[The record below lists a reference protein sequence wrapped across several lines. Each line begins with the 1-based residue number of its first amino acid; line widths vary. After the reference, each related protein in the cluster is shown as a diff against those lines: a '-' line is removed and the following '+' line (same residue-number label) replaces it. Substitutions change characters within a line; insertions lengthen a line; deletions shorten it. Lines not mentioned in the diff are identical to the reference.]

1 MSVQYIGLRE
11 INGPLVVLDHVKN
24 ASYEEM
30 VELRLDDGTVRTGRV
45 VQISGE
51 QVIVQ
56 VFEGTRGLS
65 LVNTRTRLLGR
76 PMEVPLSKEI
86 LGRVLNGAGRPI
98 DGLGEVF
105 AEKYGDING
114 KPLNPVSRTYP
125 RNYIRTG
132 ISSIDALATLIRG
145 QKLPIF
151 SGSGMQHNKLADNV
165 IMVFSLLAVSTPSFF
180 LALLMML
187 VFSIWLGW
195 LPSMGLRTPLHYVL
209 PIITLGMQSVGMIAR
224 TTRSSMLEVLGQDYI
239 RTSKSRGI
247 SQRVIVL
254 YHAFK
259 NALIPVL
266 TMVGLRFGGLLA
278 GSMLVETVF
287 SVPGIGRLMVDGV
300 LDRDYPVVQGTI
312 LILATTFVLVNL
324 LVDLIYA
331 LVDPRI
337 KYD

>member
-1 MSVQYIGLRE
+1 MLGYFVKRVLQVIPVLFIISFICFMMIRLVPGDPVVNMLGLGASKEAIAAQREELGLDRPLLVQYKDF
-11 INGPLVVLDHVKN
+11 LV
-24 ASYEEM
+24 
-30 VELRLDDGTVRTGRV
+30 
-45 VQISGE
+45 
-51 QVIVQ
+51 
-56 VFEGTRGLS
+56 
-65 LVNTRTRLLGR
+65 
-76 PMEVPLSKEI
+76 
-86 LGRVLNGAGRPI
+86 
-98 DGLGEVF
+98 
-105 AEKYGDING
+105 
-114 KPLNPVSRTYP
+114 
-125 RNYIRTG
+125 
-132 ISSIDALATLIRG
+132 DALHGDLGTSIITRKPVVEEIIDRYPATL
-145 QKLPIF
+145 KLAVGGTLFASVVGILF
-151 SGSGMQHNKLADNV
+151 GMISAVWHNKAADNI

-180 LALLMML
+180 LALVMML
-187 VFSIWLGW
+187 IFSIWLGV
-195 LPSMGLRTPLHYVL
+195 LPSMGLRTPLHYIL

-247 SQRVIVL
+247 SRWVIVTR
-254 YHAFK
+254 HAFK

-312 LILATTFVLVNL
+312 LVLAATFVLVNL
-324 LVDLIYA
+324 AVDLIYA

>member
-1 MSVQYIGLRE
+1 MLGYFVKRVLQVIPVLFIISFICFMMIRLVPGDPVVNMLGLGASKEAIAAQREELGLDRPLLVQYKDF
-11 INGPLVVLDHVKN
+11 LV
-24 ASYEEM
+24 
-30 VELRLDDGTVRTGRV
+30 
-45 VQISGE
+45 
-51 QVIVQ
+51 
-56 VFEGTRGLS
+56 
-65 LVNTRTRLLGR
+65 
-76 PMEVPLSKEI
+76 
-86 LGRVLNGAGRPI
+86 
-98 DGLGEVF
+98 
-105 AEKYGDING
+105 
-114 KPLNPVSRTYP
+114 
-125 RNYIRTG
+125 
-132 ISSIDALATLIRG
+132 DALHGDLGTSIITRKPVAEEIIDRYPATL
-145 QKLPIF
+145 KLAVGGTLFASVVGILF
-151 SGSGMQHNKLADNV
+151 GMVSAVWHNKAADNI

-180 LALLMML
+180 LALVMML
-187 VFSIWLGW
+187 IFSIWLGV
-195 LPSMGLRTPLHYVL
+195 LPSMGLRTPLHYIL

-247 SQRVIVL
+247 SRWVIVTR
-254 YHAFK
+254 HAFK

-312 LILATTFVLVNL
+312 LVLAATFVLVNL
-324 LVDLIYA
+324 AVDLIYA

>member
-1 MSVQYIGLRE
+1 MLGYFVKRVLQVIPVLFIISFICFMMIRLVPGDPVVNMLGLGASKEAIAAQREELGLDRPLLVQYKDF
-11 INGPLVVLDHVKN
+11 LV
-24 ASYEEM
+24 
-30 VELRLDDGTVRTGRV
+30 
-45 VQISGE
+45 
-51 QVIVQ
+51 
-56 VFEGTRGLS
+56 
-65 LVNTRTRLLGR
+65 
-76 PMEVPLSKEI
+76 
-86 LGRVLNGAGRPI
+86 
-98 DGLGEVF
+98 
-105 AEKYGDING
+105 
-114 KPLNPVSRTYP
+114 
-125 RNYIRTG
+125 
-132 ISSIDALATLIRG
+132 DALHGDLGTSIITRKPVVEEIIDRYPATL
-145 QKLPIF
+145 KLAVGGTLFASVVGILF
-151 SGSGMQHNKLADNV
+151 GMVSAVWHNKAADNI

-180 LALLMML
+180 LALVMML
-187 VFSIWLGW
+187 IFSIWLGV
-195 LPSMGLRTPLHYVL
+195 LPSMGLRTPLHYIL

-247 SQRVIVL
+247 SRWVIVTR
-254 YHAFK
+254 HAFK

-312 LILATTFVLVNL
+312 LVLAATFVLVNL
-324 LVDLIYA
+324 AVDLIYA